1 MSMIVRPPGTGPVGR
16 GFLALSLVGIVL
28 LGAVGCAA
36 LMAQG
41 SKAPT
46 VKLEFEKYSLPNGL
60 EVILRRDPR
69 LPIAAVNLW
78 YHVGPANETAGRTG
92 FAHLFEHMMF
102 QASGHV
108 GSDQYFKLLEGA
120 GASFIN
126 GTTDF
131 DRTNYMEDVP
141 ANQLELAL
149 WLESDRMGFLLDRL
163 DQHMLSNQ
171 QDVVRNERRQSVEN
185 APYGIVE
192 EALIQNLYPAGH
204 PYHANVIGS
213 HADVQAAKLADVRDF
228 FTRYYCP
235 NNASLTIVGDIDI
248 EKTKALVEKYFA
260 SIPKGADV
268 PKIAVTT
275 PPITTEKHLVVT
287 DKVELP
293 RIYIGWITSPIF
305 EPGDAEGQIAAQ
317 ILGGGKASRLYKSM
331 VYEKKIAQSV
341 STQQQGLTLGSLFEL
356 IATAKPGHTAQ
367 EMEAMVD
374 SELTRLAT
382 EGPTEQELSSA
393 KNAIWSGII
402 MSLEHLGGFGGVAN
416 RLNLYNQHVKD
427 PDYLNKDL
435 ARFGAVTA
443 EGVKKFAAEQLAKN
457 KRVVVYGIPGDKVL
471 AAEPPPEPVAPES
484 PTQVVSR
491 EPWRNDPPKAW
502 AVSNAP
508 LPSAKKFE
516 LSNGLAV
523 YLVESHNLP
532 VVAAHLV
539 VRSGSAADPAGL
551 PGLAGFTSAMLDE
564 GTSKRDALGI
574 ARELESLGASLST
587 GSSNDGSYVSCK
599 SLKQNAT
606 SALGIMSDVVLN
618 AAFPESEVDR
628 IRNDRLTAMV
638 QQRDSPFQT
647 AVRVMT
653 INLYGSDN
661 PYGHVQLGTE
671 EAVKAIQRNDLVSFY
686 RSSYGP
692 KNAALVLAGDLTEA
706 EARKLAADTF
716 GSWQGGAAEA
726 PKPGAGTRSAERVL
740 IVNKPDSPQTAVL
753 VAQPGV
759 TRSDP
764 DFERLNVMNT
774 VLGGLFA
781 SRINM
786 NLREDKGWTYGA
798 FSFLGEDRGVGPLV
812 IGAGVVTPHT
822 GASISEMLKEAHG
835 MLKAAVTPDELT
847 LAKESISRSL
857 PALFE
862 TTSSTV
868 GTVADLYL
876 YDQPPDYYEGLPGRL
891 SGMTGAEVL
900 EATRKHLKPDQA
912 LVIAVGDRA
921 KILPQIA
928 ELNLG
933 PIGQR
938 DPDGTPPA
946 KPLP

>member
-1 MSMIVRPPGTGPVGR
+1 MSLIAHCAPTGQAGR
-16 GFLALSLVGIVL
+16 GSLALSLAGVTL
-28 LGAVGCAA
+28 LAAVGCP
-36 LMAQG
+36 
-41 SKAPT
+41 APLT
-46 VKLEFEKYSLPNGL
+46 RENEVPSVKLEFEKYTLPNGL
-60 EVILRRDPR
+60 EVILHRDPR

-192 EALIQNLYPAGH
+192 DALIQNLYPAGH
-204 PYHANVIGS
+204 PYHGNVIGS
-213 HADVQAAKLADVRDF
+213 HADIQDAKLADVRDF

-235 NNASLTIVGDIDI
+235 NNASLAIVGDIDI

-268 PKIAVTT
+268 PKLNVTT
-275 PPITTEKHLVVT
+275 PPITSEKRLVVT

-305 EPGDAEGQIAAQ
+305 QPGDAEAQVAAQ

-331 VYEKKIAQSV
+331 VYEQKVAQSV
-341 STQQQGLTLGSLFEL
+341 TTTQQGLTLGSLFEL
-356 IATAKPGHTAQ
+356 VATAKPGHTAE

-402 MSLEHLGGFGGVAN
+402 MSLERLGAFGGVAN
-416 RLNLYNQHVKD
+416 RLNLYNHHLKD

-435 ARFGAVTA
+435 AQIGAVTA
-443 EGVKKFAAEQLAKN
+443 DGVKRFAADQLAKN
-457 KRVVVYGIPGDKVL
+457 KRVVVYGVPGEKVL
-471 AAEPPPEPVAPES
+471 TAEPPAAPVAPES
-484 PTQVVSR
+484 ATQVESR
-491 EPWRNDPPKAW
+491 EPWRNDAPKAA

-516 LSNGLAV
+516 LPNGLAV

-532 VVAAHLV
+532 IVAAHLV
-539 VRSGSAADPAGL
+539 VRSGSASDPTGL

-574 ARELESLGASLST
+574 ARELESLGANLAT
-587 GSSNDGSYVSCK
+587 GSSNDGSFVSCK
-599 SLKQNAT
+599 SLKQNSTA
-606 SALGIMSDVVLN
+606 ALALMSDVVLN
-618 AAFPESEVDR
+618 ASFPESEVDR

-638 QQRDSPFQT
+638 QHRDSPFQT

-653 INLYGSDN
+653 LN
-661 PYGHVQLGTE
+661 
-671 EAVKAIQRNDLVSFY
+671 FY
-686 RSSYGP
+686 
-692 KNAALVLAGDLTEA
+692 
-706 EARKLAADTF
+706 
-716 GSWQGGAAEA
+716 
-726 PKPGAGTRSAERVL
+726 
-740 IVNKPDSPQTAVL
+740 
-753 VAQPGV
+753 
-759 TRSDP
+759 
-764 DFERLNVMNT
+764 
-774 VLGGLFA
+774 
-781 SRINM
+781 
-786 NLREDKGWTYGA
+786 
-798 FSFLGEDRGVGPLV
+798 
-812 IGAGVVTPHT
+812 
-822 GASISEMLKEAHG
+822 
-835 MLKAAVTPDELT
+835 
-847 LAKESISRSL
+847 
-857 PALFE
+857 
-862 TTSSTV
+862 
-868 GTVADLYL
+868 
-876 YDQPPDYYEGLPGRL
+876 
-891 SGMTGAEVL
+891 
-900 EATRKHLKPDQA
+900 
-912 LVIAVGDRA
+912 
-921 KILPQIA
+921 
-928 ELNLG
+928 
-933 PIGQR
+933 
-938 DPDGTPPA
+938 
-946 KPLP
+946 